1 MMNTSGDKTGI
12 VTRQHAAA
20 NTLIG
25 VPYQTRCYVTC
36 TIVKSM
42 NGKDFTQYC
51 QKASD
56 SDGAVVY
63 VMRELPSQCR
73 CTFL

>member
-1 MMNTSGDKTGI
+1 MNTSGDKTGI
-12 VTRQHAAA
+12 VTRQRAAA
-20 NTLIG
+20 NTL
-25 VPYQTRCYVTC
+25 VFPYQTRCYVTC

-56 SDGAVVY
+56 SDRAVVY
-63 VMRELPSQCR
+63 VMQEIPSQCR
-73 CTFL
+73 CMFL